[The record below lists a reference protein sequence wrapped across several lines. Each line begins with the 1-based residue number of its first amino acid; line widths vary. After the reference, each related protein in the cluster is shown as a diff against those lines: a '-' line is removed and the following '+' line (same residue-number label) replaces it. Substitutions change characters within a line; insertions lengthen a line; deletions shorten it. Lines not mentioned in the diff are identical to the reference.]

1 MKPLKLRVSKI
12 VAFTFITG
20 GFLLWSSI
28 LYRENIVFFIKPS
41 ELILQKNS
49 NSQKTYKVGGFVL
62 KDSILKH
69 SSGTLEFKISDHPD
83 HQNKNNT
90 ITVHYNGV
98 LPNLFG
104 AEQQIVVQGNY
115 INHIFL
121 ANIVL
126 SKHDEYYRKK

>member
-1 MKPLKLRVSKI
+1 M
-12 VAFTFITG
+12 TG
-20 GFLLWSSI
+20 GFLTWGSI

-41 ELILQKNS
+41 ELIAQKNS
-49 NSQKTYKVGGFVL
+49 TSQKSYKVGGYVL
-62 KDSILKH
+62 KGSIKKRIQ
-69 SSGTLEFKISDHPD
+69 GTLEFQISDHIYNLD
-83 HQNKNNT
+83 KNNT

-104 AEQQIVVQGNY
+104 EQQQIVVQGRY